1 MVPLQLFRAELKQCF
16 SFLFFFTPGVPGH
29 VWFAAAVLQGQS
41 WAGSALQVIS
51 HQMSFIVAEI
61 ALWAHC

>member
-1 MVPLQLFRAELKQCF
+1 MLFFLCF
-16 SFLFFFTPGVPGH
+16 FFLFFFTPPHVPGH
-29 VWFAAAVLQGQS
+29 VCFAADALQGQS

-61 ALWAHC
+61 ALWPNY